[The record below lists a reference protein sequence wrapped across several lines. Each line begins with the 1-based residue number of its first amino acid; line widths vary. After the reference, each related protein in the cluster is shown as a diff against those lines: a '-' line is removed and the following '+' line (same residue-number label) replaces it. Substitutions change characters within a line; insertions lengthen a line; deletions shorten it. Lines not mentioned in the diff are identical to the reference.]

1 MRCRNCGQVERFVL
15 LVELAVVAQRKS
27 EQSDSCRAVPEVEGP
42 APDADWDSTDHDWD
56 STDHDWNLS
65 LACDACAS
73 TDVVGDPARL
83 LTACG
88 G

>member
-15 LVELAVVAQRKS
+15 LVELAVVAHLDSARS
-27 EQSDSCRAVPEVEGP
+27 ESAREV
-42 APDADWDSTDHDWD
+42 PDADGTVPEIEGLDPNADWGFTDP
-56 STDHDWNLS
+56 DWNLS
-65 LACDACAS
+65 LACDDCAS

-83 LTACG
+83 LAACG